1 MNTWNNNCIGLFL
14 MLKNNMIYIHYK
26 KKLNLS
32 ITAISALQK
41 LKSYAPINA
50 NFIEKLNTLM
60 RN

>member
-41 LKSYAPINA
+41 LKSYICPP
-50 NFIEKLNTLM
+50 LM
-60 RN
+60 LISSKN